1 MRTVWDIIKAPVI
14 TEKAL
19 IAKEESQDGKQ
30 LLTFRVDKHATK
42 PEIKTAVEKIFDVE
56 VESVRTA
63 NYLGKNVRRGRHEG
77 RKPSWKKAY
86 VTLKEGQ
93 KPFDYGESI

>member
-30 LLTFRVDKHATK
+30 LLTFRVDTHATK
-42 PEIKTAVEKIFDVE
+42 PEIKTAIEKIFDVE
-56 VESVRTA
+56 VESVRTV

-77 RKPSWKKAY
+77 RRPSWKKAY

>member
-30 LLTFRVDKHATK
+30 LLTFRVDKQATK
-42 PEIKTAVEKIFDVE
+42 PEIKSAVEKIFAVE
-56 VESVRTA
+56 VECVRTV

-77 RKPSWKKAY
+77 RRPSWKKAY